1 MSTDVPEVIVRFAP
15 SPTGRLHVGNART
28 ALFNW
33 LFARRAGGK
42 FMLRLDDTDDE
53 RSTEEYAHG
62 IVEDLGWLG
71 LVHDILDRQS
81 NRMAEYDAAAER
93 LKAQGLLYPCY
104 ETPEE
109 LEMKRKMQAR
119 RGLPP
124 VYDRA
129 ALSLTDDDRKK
140 LEAEGR
146 RPHWRF
152 KLDREVTAFVDL
164 IFGETKVDC
173 ASVSDPV
180 LIRAD
185 GRYLY
190 TLPSV
195 VDDIDFGI
203 THIIRG
209 ADHVT
214 NTGVQVQLFRALG
227 GTPPVFAHHS
237 MLQGPEGKPLSK
249 RDDAADYSLMALR
262 EHGIEPMSLNALL
275 ARLGT
280 PDPVEATLSL
290 DHLAEGFDAT
300 RLGRSDIRFDL
311 GELEKVNAATL
322 HLMEYGDVKER
333 LQALD
338 CDLGPD
344 FWEAVRPNLI
354 RFAEAKDWARI
365 AEGPVTPVI
374 EDTGFAAKAADLL
387 PEGGWDGTTWKAWT
401 DAVKAETG
409 AKGKGLF
416 MPLRLALTGLDH
428 GPELKNLLPLI
439 GRERAKARL
448 RGETA

>member
-1 MSTDVPEVIVRFAP
+1 MSTEVIVRFAP

-33 LFARRAGGK
+33 LFARKAGGK

-53 RSTEEYAHG
+53 RSTEEYARG

-81 NRMAEYDAAAER
+81 NRMAEYDKAAEK
-93 LKAQGLLYPCY
+93 LKAEGLLYPCY

-109 LEMKRKMQAR
+109 LEMKRKLQAR

-129 ALSLTDDDRKK
+129 ALSLTDEEKAK
-140 LEAEGR
+140 LEEEGR

-152 KLDREVTAFVDL
+152 KLKQEVTTFTDL

-180 LIRAD
+180 LIRGD

-190 TLPSV
+190 TLPSI
-195 VDDIDFGI
+195 VDDIDFRI

-214 NTGVQVQLFRALG
+214 NTGVQVQLFHALG
-227 GTPPVFAHHS
+227 GAVPVFAHHS

-249 RDDAADYSLMALR
+249 RNDAADFSLMALR
-262 EHGIEPMSLNALL
+262 EHGVEPMALNALL

-280 PDPVEATLSL
+280 PDPIEATLSL
-290 DHLAEGFDAT
+290 DHLAEGFDAS

-311 GELEKVNAATL
+311 AELDKANAATL
-322 HLMEYGDVKER
+322 HLMDYPGVKDR
-333 LQALD
+333 LEALD
-338 CDLGPD
+338 CDLGAA
-344 FWEAVRPNLI
+344 FWAAIRPNLT
-354 RFAEAKDWARI
+354 RFSEVKEWARTV
-365 AEGPVTPVI
+365 EGPVTPVI
-374 EDTGFAAKAADLL
+374 EDPVLASRAADLL
-387 PEGGWDGTTWKAWT
+387 PEAPWDETTWKAWT

-409 AKGKGLF
+409 AKGKALF
-416 MPLRLALTGLDH
+416 MPLRQALTGLDH

-439 GRERAKARL
+439 GRERAEARL
-448 RGETA
+448 RGEKA

>member
-1 MSTDVPEVIVRFAP
+1 MSTEVPEIVVRFAP

-33 LFARRAGGK
+33 LFARKAGGK

-81 NRMAEYDAAAER
+81 NRMAEYDKAAEK
-93 LKAQGLLYPCY
+93 LKAEGLLYPCY

-109 LEMKRKMQAR
+109 LEMKRKLQAR

-129 ALSLTDDDRKK
+129 ALSLSDEEKAK

-146 RPHWRF
+146 KPHWRF
-152 KLDREVTAFVDL
+152 RLKQEVTTFTDL

-180 LIRAD
+180 LIRGD

-190 TLPSV
+190 TLPSI

-214 NTGVQVQLFRALG
+214 NTGVQVQLFRALDG
-227 GTPPVFAHHS
+227 RVPVFAHHS

-249 RDDAADYSLMALR
+249 RDDAADFSLMALR
-262 EHGIEPMSLNALL
+262 EHGVEPMALNALL

-290 DHLAEGFDAT
+290 DHLAESFDVA

-311 GELEKVNAATL
+311 TELDKANAGTL
-322 HLMEYGDVKER
+322 HMLEYDEVKER

-344 FWEAVRPNLI
+344 FWAAVRPNLT
-354 RFAEAKDWARI
+354 RFAEAADWARI
-365 AEGPVTPVI
+365 AEGPVAPAI
-374 EDTGFAAKAADLL
+374 EDPIFVSRAADLL
-387 PEGGWDGTTWKAWT
+387 PDGPWDETTWKAWT
-401 DAVKAETG
+401 DIVKAETG
-409 AKGKGLF
+409 AKGKALF
-416 MPLRLALTGLDH
+416 MPLRQALTGLDH

-439 GRERAKARL
+439 GRERAEARL
-448 RGETA
+448 RGKKA